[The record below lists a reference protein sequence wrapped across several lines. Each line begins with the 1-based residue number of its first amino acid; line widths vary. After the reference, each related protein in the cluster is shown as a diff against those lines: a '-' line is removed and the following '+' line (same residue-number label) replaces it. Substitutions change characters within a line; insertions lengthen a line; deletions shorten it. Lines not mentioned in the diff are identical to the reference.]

1 VKATALDLEILR
13 KGWFGSLPEA
23 LQSRIVAGSRTRSF
37 RKGEFLI
44 RQGDAGRGMHGLLAG
59 RTHHLRQV
67 SEADEVLL
75 HVGEPGLWVGEY
87 PLLSGDI
94 SIGSVF
100 AATPVRTLFLPARE
114 YEQII
119 DDEPRYL
126 RYFCRL
132 LAHRFAVALRA
143 LTESHRLA
151 PEDWLLSRLQGILEL
166 QRTDAVTGPRVDK
179 ITLSQSELANMV
191 GLSRQTL
198 SVLLGRLVKRTSIE
212 VGYRSI
218 RVLGEPAIQRGR

>member
-1 VKATALDLEILR
+1 VKASSLDLDVLR
-13 KGWFGSLPEA
+13 RGWFGSLPER
-23 LQSRIVAGSRTRSF
+23 LQASIVSRSRPRNF
-37 RKGEFLI
+37 LKGEFLI
-44 RQGDAGRGMHGLLAG
+44 RQGDVGRGMHGLISG
-59 RTHHLRQV
+59 RTHHMRQV
-67 SEADEVLL
+67 SEAEEVLL

-87 PLLSGDI
+87 PLLSDDN
-94 SIGSVF
+94 SIGSVI
-100 AATPVRTLFLPARE
+100 AATSVRTLFLPVRE
-114 YEQII
+114 YEAIL
-119 DDEPRYL
+119 DEEPRYL

-151 PEDWLLSRLQGILEL
+151 PEDWLLARLAGVLEL
-166 QRTDAVTGPRVDK
+166 QRSGATTEMRYDT

-198 SVLLGRLVKRTSIE
+198 SVLLGRLVKRHSIE

-218 RVLGEPAIQRGR
+218 RVLGNPALR

>member
-1 VKATALDLEILR
+1 MKATALDLEILR
-13 KGWFGSLPEA
+13 KGWFGSLPEP
-23 LQSRIVAGSRTRSF
+23 LQSRIVERSRTRSF

-44 RQGDAGRGMHGLLAG
+44 RQGDAGKGMQGLLSG
-59 RTHHLRQV
+59 RTHHVRQIN
-67 SEADEVLL
+67 EAEEVLL
-75 HVGEPGLWVGEY
+75 HVGEPGIWVGEY
-87 PLLSGDI
+87 PLLSGDH
-94 SIGSVF
+94 SIASVI
-100 AATPVRTLFLPARE
+100 AATPVRTLFLPVRE
-114 YEQII
+114 YEEIL

-151 PEDWLLSRLQGILEL
+151 PEDWLLSRLESILEL
-166 QRTDAVTGPRVDK
+166 QRTDAATMPRVDT

-198 SVLLGRLVKRTSIE
+198 SVLLGRLVKRTEIE

-218 RVLGEPAIQRGR
+218 RVLGEPAIR